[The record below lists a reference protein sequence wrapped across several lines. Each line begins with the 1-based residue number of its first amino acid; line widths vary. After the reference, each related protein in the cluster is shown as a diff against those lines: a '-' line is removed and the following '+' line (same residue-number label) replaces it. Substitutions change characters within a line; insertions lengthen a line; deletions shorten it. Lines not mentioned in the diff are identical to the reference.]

1 MTQSIRVCIFLR
13 KENILHPIHYILDS
27 QVIDSLDEALREL
40 ISACFTKPQD
50 IVFKTRRYF
59 IDPPKH
65 RWYCIDESGK
75 ILAHIA
81 VHEKTIRSQDKKMI
95 VCGMS
100 EVCVAPDNRGQ
111 GYVKSIL
118 KDIHT
123 FMKNEGIK
131 SSLVS
136 GEVDIYQSSGYRS
149 IDNLV
154 FRNQGKIEKFPKAV
168 MKELND
174 EKWPTH
180 QVFLEGSY
188 F

>member
-1 MTQSIRVCIFLR
+1 MIQSIPACIFLR
-13 KENILHPIHYILDS
+13 KENIIYLIYYILDS
-27 QVIDSLDEALREL
+27 QVSDSLDEALRKL
-40 ISACFTKPQD
+40 ISACFTKPED

-65 RWYCIDESGK
+65 RWYCIDESRK

-81 VHEKTIRSQDKKMI
+81 AHEKTILSQGEKMI
-95 VCGMS
+95 VCGIS
-100 EVCVAPDNRGQ
+100 EVCVEPDYRAQ
-111 GYVKSIL
+111 GYAKSIL

-131 SSLVS
+131 FSLLS
-136 GEVDIYQSSGYRS
+136 GEVGIYQSSGYRS

-154 FRNQGKIEKFPKAV
+154 FRNRGKIEIFPKA
-168 MKELND
+168 MMTELNI
-174 EKWPTH
+174 EKWPTYE
-180 QVFLEGSY
+180 VFLEGSY